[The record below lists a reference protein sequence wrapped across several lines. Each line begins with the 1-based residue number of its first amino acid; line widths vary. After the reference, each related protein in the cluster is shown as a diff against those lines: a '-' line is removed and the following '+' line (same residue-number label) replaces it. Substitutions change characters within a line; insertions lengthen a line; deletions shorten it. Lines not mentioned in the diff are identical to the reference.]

1 VIIRSREEWER
12 VVSAGRQQFLLQ
24 NGVLRRGL
32 PLGLLLGV
40 VLELYLGGTFP
51 DSLAKASFWG
61 RTALC
66 VLVFS
71 TSGMLRSLAL
81 WNAYRR
87 RYETLDAERAPRR

>member
-1 VIIRSREEWER
+1 MIVKSREEWDR
-12 VVSAGRQQFLLQ
+12 LVARGRQRFLLE

-40 VLELYLGGTFP
+40 VLELYLGGVFP
-51 DSLAKASFWG
+51 DSLRQASFWG

-66 VLVFS
+66 VAVFS
-71 TSGMLRSLAL
+71 TSGVLRSLAL

-87 RYETLDAERAPRR
+87 RYETLGAPRR

>member
-1 VIIRSREEWER
+1 MIVRSREDWEQLVAR
-12 VVSAGRQQFLLQ
+12 GREQFLLQ

-32 PLGLLLGV
+32 PLGIVLGV
-40 VLELYLGGTFP
+40 VLELYLGGSFP
-51 DSLAKASFWG
+51 DSVGESSFWA

-71 TSGMLRSLAL
+71 TSGVLRSLAL

-87 RYETLDAERAPRR
+87 RYETLGADPPRR